1 MKRVIAAFARNTVFA
16 NIVLMMIFVAGGFA
30 VKQMVR
36 ETFPQFSLDYIFVTV
51 PYPGAD
57 PEEVEEGICRKIEET
72 IEDVEGIKEYG
83 TISAENVGTAFVEVK
98 EGYDVQVVMDRV
110 RSKVDSI
117 STFPPDAEKPII
129 TELIH
134 RETVAILSLTGDM
147 SERRLKEW
155 AADVK
160 DELQTLPEISQVV
173 VSGVRD
179 YEIAVEIS
187 ETRLREYGLSLE
199 QVADAVRRSSLN
211 MPGGTIRTEGEE
223 IRVRTLGRKY
233 RGEEFAGIV
242 VLARPTGEIITLDRL
257 ATIRDGFTEDPI
269 ATRVNGRRA
278 VFVNVLKTEEQDS
291 IEISEAIKTFIA
303 RKEKQLPE
311 GASLTMLLD
320 LSVFLRG
327 RLRLLMKNGAI
338 GITLVF
344 FILWVFLDLRLSF
357 WAGMGMPISV
367 AGALVILWFCGGS
380 LNMISLFGLIMVLG
394 IIVDDAI
401 VVGEAI
407 YVHRKQGSSPL
418 AAAVDGVCEIG
429 LPVIAA
435 VTTTIV
441 AFVPLLYVGGIMGK
455 FIKILPVVVIACLSV
470 SLIECLV
477 LLPAHLGDLGDLVA
491 KKQSRNPLRRSL
503 GAFHRATSG
512 GLERF
517 VSSVYAPFVER
528 ALRWRYVS
536 LCVAVSVLLLTLG
549 LVVGGILKFE
559 VFPGLDGF
567 VINSKIEF
575 PAGTPPDVTRTAV
588 ERIEA
593 AADSL
598 AKRTP
603 TKSGDPLVRY
613 CIAAVGQTMGEI
625 PEYGPNLG
633 GVQIILVDAEDRNI
647 RSRDVLLEWEKEI
660 GPIPGATALTF
671 QEMEAGP
678 PGAPIEIWV
687 RGKRMEEILAAA
699 DDLMERLK
707 RFDGVRQIQSDFRR
721 GKTEA
726 RLKLKPEARA
736 LNLTVADLARQV
748 NSAYYGNEAVRI
760 QRGRDDIRVKVRYT
774 EGERRS
780 ISNIRQVRIR
790 TARGRAV
797 PLFSVA
803 DVSFEPGYAAIS
815 RKDGMRNVAV
825 TAEIDKNRANATE
838 VFAELNR
845 KYFPELRR
853 RYPGI
858 FVSQRGEKKKMAE
871 SFGSLYV
878 GYPLAL
884 LGIYIIIATM
894 FRSYAQP
901 VVIMLTVPFGII
913 GAFLGHLL
921 MGFNLSMMSMFG
933 IVALSGVVVND
944 AIVLI
949 ERINVNLAEGQPFAE
964 AVRGAAV
971 RRFRAV
977 FLTTVS
983 TVGGLTPLILEQD
996 LQARFL
1002 IPMALSIAAG
1012 VAFATLLTL
1021 ILIPSLLAV
1030 LNDARRLSF
1039 RLRRGYWPAPE
1050 QVEPAARRYEGR
1062 DEF

>member
-1 MKRVIAAFARNTVFA
+1 MKRVLAAFARNTVFA
-16 NIVLMMIFVAGGFA
+16 NIILLMIFVTGGFA
-30 VKQMVR
+30 VKKMVR

-51 PYPGAD
+51 PYLGAD
-57 PEEVEEGICRKIEET
+57 PEEVEEGICRKIEEA

-83 TISAENVGTAFVEVK
+83 TTSSEGVGTAYVEVK

-110 RSKVDSI
+110 RSKIDSI

-134 RETVAILSLTGDM
+134 RESVAILSLSGDM

-160 DELQTLPEISQVV
+160 DELQALPAISQVI

-179 YEIAVEIS
+179 YEIAIEVS
-187 ETRLREYGLSLE
+187 EPRLREYGLSLE
-199 QVADAVRRSSLN
+199 QVADAVRRSCLN
-211 MPGGTIRTEGEE
+211 MPGGTIRTKGEE

-233 RGEEFAGIV
+233 RGEEFAEVV

-257 ATIRDGFTEDPI
+257 AAIRDGFTEDPI

-291 IEISEAIKTFIA
+291 IEISEAIKSFVA

-327 RLRLLMKNGAI
+327 RLRLLIRNGAI

-367 AGALVILWFCGGS
+367 AGALVILWFFGGS

-407 YVHRKQGSSPL
+407 YVHRKQGSAPL
-418 AAAVDGVCEIG
+418 AAAVAGVCEVG
-429 LPVIAA
+429 MPVIAA

-455 FIKILPVVVIACLSV
+455 FIKILPVVVIACLAV
-470 SLIECLV
+470 SLIECLI
-477 LLPAHLGDLGDLVA
+477 LLPAHLGELGDLVA
-491 KKQSRNPLRRSL
+491 KRESRNPLRRWL
-503 GAFHRATSG
+503 EAFHRATSG

-517 VSSVYAPFVER
+517 VASVYAPFVRR

-536 LCVAVSVLLLTLG
+536 LCVAISVLLLTLG
-549 LVVGGILKFE
+549 LVIGGVLKFE

-567 VINSKIEF
+567 VINSKVEF
-575 PAGTPPDVTRTAV
+575 PAGTPPEVTRAAV
-588 ERIEA
+588 ARMEEA
-593 AADSL
+593 VHSL
-598 AKRTP
+598 AESSP
-603 TKSGDPLVRY
+603 TKSGDSLVKY
-613 CIAAVGQTMGEI
+613 CIAGVGQTMGEI
-625 PEYGPNLG
+625 PEYGPHLG
-633 GVQIILVDAEDRNI
+633 GVQIILVDSEDRDFP
-647 RSRDVLLEWEKEI
+647 SKDVLIEWEKAI
-660 GPIPGATALTF
+660 GPIPGVTALTF
-671 QEMEAGP
+671 EEMEAGP
-678 PGAPIEIWV
+678 PGAPIEIWI
-687 RGKRMEEILAAA
+687 RGKSMDRILAAA

-726 RLKLKPEARA
+726 RLTLKPEARG
-736 LNLTVADLARQV
+736 LDLTVADLARQV

-780 ISNIRQVRIR
+780 ISDIRQVRIR
-790 TARGRAV
+790 TPQGHAV
-797 PLFSVA
+797 PLLSVA
-803 DVSFEPGYAAIS
+803 NLSYEPGYAAIS
-815 RKDGMRNVAV
+815 RKEGMRNVAV
-825 TAEIDKNRANATE
+825 TAEIDKKLANASE
-838 VFAELNR
+838 IFAELNR
-845 KYFPELRR
+845 DYFPDLRR
-853 RYPGI
+853 RYPGV

-901 VVIMLTVPFGII
+901 LVVMLTVPFGII
-913 GAFLGHLL
+913 GAFIGHLV
-921 MGFNLSMMSMFG
+921 MGLNLSMMSMFG

-949 ERINVNLAEGQPFAE
+949 ERINGNLAEGMPFAE
-964 AVRGAAV
+964 AIRHGAV

-983 TVGGLTPLILEQD
+983 TVGGLLPLILERD
-996 LQARFL
+996 LQAKFL

-1030 LNDARRLSF
+1030 LNDVRRLSF
-1039 RLRRGYWPAPE
+1039 RLRKGHWPLPE
-1050 QVEPAARRYEGR
+1050 QVEPAARRHEGR

>member
-1 MKRVIAAFARNTVFA
+1 MKRILAAFARNTVFA
-16 NIVLMMIFVAGGFA
+16 NIVLMLIFVAGAFA

-57 PEEVEEGICRKIEET
+57 PEEVEEGICRKIEEA

-83 TISAENVGTAFVEVK
+83 TTSAESVGTTFIEVK

-129 TELIH
+129 TELVH
-134 RETVAILSLTGDM
+134 RETVAILSVSGDM
-147 SERRLKEW
+147 PERRLKEW
-155 AADVK
+155 AADMK
-160 DELQTLPEISQVV
+160 DELQSLPEISQVV

-179 YEIAVEIS
+179 YEIAIELS
-187 ETRLREYGLSLE
+187 ESRLREYGLSLE

-211 MPGGTIRTEGEE
+211 MPGGTIRTDGEE

-257 ATIRDGFTEDPI
+257 ATIVDGFTEDPI
-269 ATRVNGRRA
+269 STRVNGRRA

-291 IEISEAIKTFIA
+291 IEISEAIKKFIA
-303 RKEKQLPE
+303 RKEKQLPD
-311 GASLTMLLD
+311 GASFTMLLD

-327 RLRLLMKNGAI
+327 RLQLLIRNGAI

-344 FILWVFLDLRLSF
+344 IILWIFLDLRLSF

-407 YVHRKQGSSPL
+407 YVHRKEGSSPL
-418 AAAVDGVCEIG
+418 AAAVEGVSEVG

-441 AFVPLLYVGGIMGK
+441 AFVPLMYVGGIMGK
-455 FIKILPVVVIACLSV
+455 FIKILPVVVIACLAV
-470 SLIECLV
+470 SLIECLI
-477 LLPAHLGDLGDLVA
+477 LLPAHLGELGDLAA
-491 KKQSRNPLRRSL
+491 KKRSRNPLRRLLSK
-503 GAFHRATSG
+503 FHDATSG

-517 VSSVYAPFVER
+517 VKSVYSPFVAR

-536 LCVAVSVLLLTLG
+536 LCVAVSVLLVTFG
-549 LVVGGILKFE
+549 LVGGGILKFE
-559 VFPGLDGF
+559 VFPGMDGF
-567 VINSKIEF
+567 VVNAKVEF
-575 PAGTPPDVTRTAV
+575 PAGTPPAVTRAAV

-593 AADSL
+593 AASSL
-598 AKRTP
+598 AKRSP
-603 TKSGDPLVRY
+603 TKSGDPLIKY

-625 PEYGPNLG
+625 PEYGPNIG
-633 GVQIILVDAEDRNI
+633 GAQIILVDAEDREL

-678 PGAPIEIWV
+678 PGAPIEIWI
-687 RGKRMEEILAAA
+687 RGKRMDELLEAA
-699 DDLMERLK
+699 DDLMARLK

-721 GKTEA
+721 GKTEI
-726 RLKLKPEARA
+726 RLKLKPEARG
-736 LNLTVADLARQV
+736 LNLTVADLGRQV

-774 EGERRS
+774 EEERS
-780 ISNIRQVRIR
+780 SVSDIRQVRIR
-790 TARGRAV
+790 TPRGQAV
-797 PLFSVA
+797 PLLSVA
-803 DVSFEPGYAAIS
+803 DISFEPGYSAIS

-825 TAEIDKNRANATE
+825 TAEIDENKANATE

-845 KYFPELRR
+845 EYFPDLRR

-858 FVSQRGEKKKMAE
+858 FVSQRGEKKKMTE
-871 SFGSLYV
+871 SLGSLFV

-913 GAFLGHLL
+913 GAFMGHLL
-921 MGFNLSMMSMFG
+921 LGYKLSMMSLFG

-949 ERINVNLAEGQPFAE
+949 ERINGNLADGVPFAE
-964 AVRGAAV
+964 AIRSGAV

-977 FLTTVS
+977 FLTTIS
-983 TVGGLTPLILEQD
+983 TVGGLTPLIMEKD
-996 LQARFL
+996 MQARFL

-1021 ILIPSLLAV
+1021 ILIPSLLVV

-1039 RLRRGYWPAPE
+1039 RLRRGYWPVPE
-1050 QVEPAARRYEGR
+1050 AVEPAARRNEGR
-1062 DEF
+1062 DEY